1 MPVFRLVLFTLWFA
15 SSTAFAAVVNSSSS
29 TISSVLSYTE
39 LESGDVIFQLTTN
52 SISACN
58 LGFWIRGTDAGSRS
72 VLAQI
77 LAAYHTATPVTVS
90 ADNATFWPGSTTG
103 AACLVL
109 AVMN

>member
-1 MPVFRLVLFTLWFA
+1 MRVSGLVLCTLWFVT
-15 SSTAFAAVVNSSSS
+15 SVAFATVVNSSSS

-39 LESGDVIFQLTTN
+39 LESGDVIFQLATN

-72 VLAQI
+72 VFAQI
-77 LAAYHTATPVTVS
+77 LAAYHTGTPVTVS
-90 ADNATFWPGSTTG
+90 ADNATLWPGSTSG
-103 AACLVL
+103 AACLVM